1 MPSWNPGAVLLLP
14 PSLVRVGALR
24 NIFIFGWLT
33 MRGHPPSSSASSR
46 QPRVAIVG
54 SGISGLA
61 VAHKLQGLAEITLFE
76 AGDYFGGHTHTVDV
90 TLPAAQGPV
99 THGVDTG
106 FLVFNE
112 RTYPNL
118 IALFAELGVTTAKS
132 DMSFSVKV
140 PGAFKG
146 SDGYFGQTLEW
157 SGSSLNSVF
166 VQRSN
171 LVRWRFLR
179 MLRDIMRF
187 NRITTALANANAE
200 VAMAQPLGDFLQAQ
214 KFSDEFRD
222 WYFLPMMGCIW
233 SCPTEQMLQ
242 FPVATMIRFCYNH
255 GLIQVANRPQW
266 WTVAGGARAY
276 VDKIIAGIA
285 DKRLST
291 PVRRVERNAQGVSVI
306 TDHGEERFD
315 KVVMAAHSDQS
326 LAMLQD
332 PTAAE
337 QRVLSAI
344 RYQPNRA
351 VLHLDASVLP
361 SKKLAWAA
369 WNYERAQRADRESSQ
384 VCLHYLLNL
393 LQPLPFTQPVVVS
406 LNPVRDIAPHWVLG
420 EFDYA
425 HPVFD
430 LAAIRA
436 QGELVPLQ
444 GQRHTYFCGA
454 WTGYGF
460 HEDGLKSGLEVA
472 RQLLLETSTA
482 QI

>member
-1 MPSWNPGAVLLLP
+1 MRSQP
-14 PSLVRVGALR
+14 PTS
-24 NIFIFGWLT
+24 
-33 MRGHPPSSSASSR
+33 PSASR
-46 QPRVAIVG
+46 LPRVAIVG

-61 VAHKLQGLAEITLFE
+61 VAHTLSGLAEVTLFE

-90 TLPAAQGPV
+90 TLPTAQGQV

-118 IALFAELGVTTAKS
+118 INLFAELGVATAKS

-146 SDGYFGQTLEW
+146 GDGHAGQALEW
-157 SGSSLNSVF
+157 SGSSLSSVF
-166 VQRSN
+166 AQRGN

-187 NRITTALANANAE
+187 NRITTALASANAE
-200 VAMAQPLGDFLQAQ
+200 AAMAQPLGDFLHTQ
-214 KFSDEFRD
+214 KFSAEFRD

-233 SCPTEQMLQ
+233 SCPTDQMLQ

-266 WTVAGGARAY
+266 WTVTGGARNY
-276 VDKIIAGIA
+276 VDKIIATIP
-285 DKRLST
+285 DKRLNT
-291 PVRRVERNAQGVSVI
+291 PVRLVERDAEGVRIV
-306 TDHGEERFD
+306 TDGRAERFD
-315 KVVMAAHSDQS
+315 KVVLAAHSDQS
-326 LAMLQD
+326 LALLRN
-332 PTAAE
+332 PTTGE
-337 QRVLSAI
+337 QQVLGAI

-361 SKKLAWAA
+361 TRKLAWAA
-369 WNYERAQRADRESSQ
+369 WNYERAQHTDRESAR
-384 VCLHYLLNL
+384 VCLHYLLNM

-406 LNPVRDIAPHWVLG
+406 LNPVREIARNLIMG

-436 QGELVPLQ
+436 QGELVHIQ
-444 GQRHTYFCGA
+444 GQHNTYFCGA

-460 HEDGLKSGLEVA
+460 HEDGLKSGLQVA
-472 RQLLLETSTA
+472 RQLLLETTESA
-482 QI
+482 A

>member
-1 MPSWNPGAVLLLP
+1 
-14 PSLVRVGALR
+14 
-24 NIFIFGWLT
+24 
-33 MRGHPPSSSASSR
+33 MRGHLPTSSGISR
-46 QPRVAIVG
+46 RSRVAIVG
-54 SGISGLA
+54 SGIAGLA
-61 VAHKLQGLAEITLFE
+61 VAHKLAGLADVTLFE

-90 TLPAAQGPV
+90 TLPTPLGPV

-140 PGAFKG
+140 PGAISRQTKRDDAQG
-146 SDGYFGQTLEW
+146 GQVLEW

-166 VQRSN
+166 AQRSN
-171 LVRWRFLR
+171 LVRWKFLR

-187 NRITTALANANAE
+187 NRITTALAHANAE
-200 VAMAQPLGDFLQAQ
+200 AAMAQPLGDFLTTQ

-255 GLIQVANRPQW
+255 GLIQVVDRPQW
-266 WTVAGGARAY
+266 WTVAGGARHY
-276 VDKIIAGIA
+276 VDKIIAAIA
-285 DKRLST
+285 DKRLNT
-291 PVRRVERNAQGVSVI
+291 PVRRVERNAEGVCIV
-306 TDHGEERFD
+306 TDGKAERFD
-315 KVVMAAHSDQS
+315 KVVLATHSDQS
-326 LAMLQD
+326 LALLPE
-332 PTAAE
+332 PTSAE
-337 QRVLSAI
+337 QQVLGAI

-361 SKKLAWAA
+361 TRKLAWAA
-369 WNYERAQRADRESSQ
+369 WNYERAQHQEGNPAP
-384 VCLHYLLNL
+384 VCLHYLLNM
-393 LQPLPFTQPVVVS
+393 LQPLPFEQPVVVS
-406 LNPVRDIAPHWVLG
+406 LNPVREIARNLIMG

-436 QGELVPLQ
+436 QGELVHLQ
-444 GQRHTYFCGA
+444 GQHHTYFCGA

-460 HEDGLKSGLEVA
+460 HEDGLKSGLQVA
-472 RQLLLETSTA
+472 RQLLLETAESTA
-482 QI
+482 